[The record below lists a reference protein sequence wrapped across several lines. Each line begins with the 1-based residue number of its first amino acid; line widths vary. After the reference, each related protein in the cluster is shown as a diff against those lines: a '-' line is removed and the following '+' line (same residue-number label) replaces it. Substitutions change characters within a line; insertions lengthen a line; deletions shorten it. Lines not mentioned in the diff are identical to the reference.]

1 MTDQTWHRVF
11 ELFHGSLERNTEE
24 RAAYLAEQCGAD
36 DVLRRAVLRLL
47 EAHDGADTFLEEPAV
62 AAVAREPGDDPGEG
76 DQVGPYR
83 LRRLVG
89 AGGMGLVYEA
99 EAPEGR
105 PAPVALKL
113 IRAGIDTAALLAR
126 FEAERRALALLRH
139 PNVAGVLDAGVT
151 ADGRSYFVMEYV
163 PGPPITEYCDGERLS
178 IGGRLALFAE
188 VCSALQHAHE
198 TGIIHRDVKPSNVLV
213 TAAGGRA
220 VPKVIDFGIAKLTR
234 KAVGTTVKLTA
245 LGSFMGTPEYMSP
258 EQAGVTTAGVDARA
272 DVFSLGVLLYELL
285 TGRVPFRPETF
296 RGRSVEEIRRILR
309 EEVPPRASV
318 RLAALAPE
326 KAQDV
331 ARQRRTHPAALQAT
345 LRAGFD
351 DVLARTMAKD
361 PSRRPA
367 SAAALAAEIDRLVP
381 LIAS

>member
-11 ELFHGSLERNTEE
+11 ELFHGSLERNTAE

-47 EAHDGADTFLEEPAV
+47 EAHDGADTFLEEPAA
-62 AAVAREPGDDPGEG
+62 AAVAREAGDDPGEG
-76 DQVGPYR
+76 DLVGPYR

-99 EAPEGR
+99 EPAEG
-105 PAPVALKL
+105 PTAAVALKL
-113 IRAGIDTAALLAR
+113 IRAGIDTAPLVAR
-126 FEAERRALALLRH
+126 FESERRALALLRH
-139 PNVAGVLDAGVT
+139 PNVARVLDAGVT
-151 ADGRSYFVMEYV
+151 GEGRPYFVMEYV
-163 PGPPITEYCDGERLS
+163 PGPPITEYCDRERLPL
-178 IGGRLALFAE
+178 GERLALFAD
-188 VCSALQHAHE
+188 VCAALQHAHE

-213 TAAGGRA
+213 TAASGRA

-258 EQAGVTTAGVDARA
+258 EQAGVTAAGVDARA

-285 TGRVPFRPETF
+285 AGRVPFRPETF
-296 RGRSVEEIRRILR
+296 RGRSVEEIQRILR
-309 EEVPPRASV
+309 EEIPPRAST

-326 KAQDV
+326 KGEEV
-331 ARQRRTHPAALQAT
+331 ARHRRTTPAALLQT
-345 LRAGFD
+345 LRGGFD
-351 DVLARTMAKD
+351 ELLARTMEKD

-367 SAAALAAEIDRLVP
+367 SVAALAAELERLGR
-381 LIAS
+381 LTAS